1 MNFCPKCGC
10 LLIPH
15 KTKDKL
21 IVKCKC
27 GYKTETDEVII
38 TEKIEKKKDIEII
51 DEEQEKTHPIIDIEC
66 PKCGHDKAEFWT
78 RQTRSA
84 DEAETRFFK
93 CVKCGHTWREYS

>member
-1 MNFCPKCGC
+1 MNFCPKCGS

-27 GYKTETDEVII
+27 GYKGEAEDVVI
-38 TEKIEKKKDIEII
+38 TEKIDKQKEIEVIEK
-51 DEEQEKTHPIIDIEC
+51 EETMHPIVDAEC

-93 CVKCGHTWREYS
+93 CVKCGNIWREYS